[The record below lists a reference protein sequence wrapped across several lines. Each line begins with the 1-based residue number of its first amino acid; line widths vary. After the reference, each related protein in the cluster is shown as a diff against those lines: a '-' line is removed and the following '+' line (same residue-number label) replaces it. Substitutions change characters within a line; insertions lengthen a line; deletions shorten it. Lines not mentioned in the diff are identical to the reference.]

1 MGKLDEK
8 VAVITGGTSG
18 MALATAELFAA
29 EGAQV
34 FVTGRR
40 KDKLDA
46 AVAKIAAR
54 AQGGAAV
61 TGVQGDAGSLADLD
75 RLFEAVRSD
84 SGRIDVLF
92 ASAGDGNL
100 QEPLGAITEQGFDN
114 TFGVN
119 VKGTAFTVQ
128 KALPLMGEG
137 GSIVLNSSIAAV
149 KGFAGSALYS
159 ASKAAVRSLA
169 RTFTAELAPRGIR
182 VNAISPGSIVD
193 TGTFDGAPEETVEML
208 RSMIPVGKLGL
219 SRQIAT
225 AVLFLASDDG
235 SFVTGLDL
243 QVDGGMGQV

>member
-1 MGKLDEK
+1 MGKLDDK

-29 EGAQV
+29 EGARV

-54 AQGGAAV
+54 AGGAV

-75 RLFEAVRSD
+75 RLFEAVRSE

-100 QEPLGAITEQGFDN
+100 QEPLGAITEVGFDD

-128 KALPLMGEG
+128 KALPLMAEG

-149 KGFAGSALYS
+149 KGFAGAALYS

-219 SRQIAT
+219 SAQIAT
-225 AVLFLASDDG
+225 AVLFLASDDA